1 LIRYALSVQGI
12 STIIVGIGHID
23 DDAEKCQL
31 SRNLADAQLAEPLDE
46 VAMAAIEARLTEAG
60 KHRANDYFQRKA
72 IGLTPP
78 RNVGVEPDSSSQ
90 LFGRLA
96 VRVTWDTSYA
106 GAVPIE
112 RYDVLRD
119 GEAVGSVPH
128 SPQFTMWRFCYDDVF
143 PENVAP
149 GSHRYRVRAIDVAGA
164 TAESVS
170 FTVDPGT
177 EP

>member
-1 LIRYALSVQGI
+1 MPRSVN
-12 STIIVGIGHID
+12 SPETSPTPS
-23 DDAEKCQL
+23 L
-31 SRNLADAQLAEPLDE
+31 RSRLHE

-78 RNVGVEPDSSSQ
+78 RNVGAEPDSSSQ

-106 GAVPIE
+106 GAVPIV

-128 SPQFTMWRFCYDDVF
+128 SPQFTMRRFCYDDVF
-143 PENVAP
+143 PENMAP

-164 TAESVS
+164 TGRER
-170 FTVDPGT
+170 FF
-177 EP
+177 